1 MSHLLIVSKVLKFVK
16 SLKTNKNVTLL
27 MPSGFRSFNDHLG
40 QMEGLSHLQETEFT
54 STEWQGGREGHSTF
68 REQYQKY
75 KEEYVKQLQFDSEN
89 FGKMSLTLCLTQTIS
104 KNILVEHS
112 PLEEVYIFF
121 DTTTYDEIE
130 RDVKVMFAPYWSAGS
145 YLLMF

>member
-1 MSHLLIVSKVLKFVK
+1 
-16 SLKTNKNVTLL
+16 
-27 MPSGFRSFNDHLG
+27 
-40 QMEGLSHLQETEFT
+40 MEGLSHLQETEFT

-130 RDVKVMFAPYWSAGS
+130 RDVKVMFAPYPWSAGS

>member
-104 KNILVEHS
+104 KNILV
-112 PLEEVYIFF
+112 
-121 DTTTYDEIE
+121 
-130 RDVKVMFAPYWSAGS
+130 
-145 YLLMF
+145 